1 MKEFTCCYDF
11 ATKKE
16 VDIVKNDRE
25 KLMQMIKQVD
35 YVVCPKKRLAYTN
48 PSQLSVV
55 QMFKDKGL
63 FVAYDPICLGAFNVL
78 DFVIH
83 NSSHYFVKGTAEY
96 EVYDIDDFGNGE
108 FKTVE
113 SGFTIGKTAGDTI
126 LYLKRH

>member
-35 YVVCPKKRLAYTN
+35 YVVCPTRRLSYTN
-48 PSQLSVV
+48 ASQLSVV
-55 QMFKDKGL
+55 QMFKNRRL
-63 FVAYDPICLGAFNVL
+63 LVAYDPVCLGAFNVL
-78 DFVIH
+78 DFEIH
-83 NSSHYFVKGTAEY
+83 NSSHYFVKGRAEY
-96 EVYDIDDFGNGE
+96 QQYEIDDFGNGE

-113 SGFTIGKTAGDTI
+113 SGFSISTPEKDMI
-126 LYLKRH
+126 LYLTQF